1 MDQFGGIEKKTREL
15 LAKIVRQSKST
26 VTVAEAVEILKLPRL
41 QVAKLMAR
49 WAKQGWLFRIRRG
62 LYAPVPLQA
71 KTSEAVVEDPWI
83 IANRIFQPCYIGG
96 WSAVEHWGL
105 TEQIFKT
112 IVVVTTR
119 AINQRKLKLQA
130 NEFWVKKVSP
140 SSFFGTKII
149 WRERVQIQVSD
160 PTKTMIDLLDDP
172 SIGGGARMVGEIFNN
187 YLASS
192 NKNLE
197 QLLDYASRMKNGAI
211 YKRLGYFLERAAGT
225 ESSLLTKIRARLT
238 TGNAKLDPSMR
249 CNRLITN
256 WRLWVPE
263 SWKEKQK

>member
-1 MDQFGGIEKKTREL
+1 MESFGGIEKKTREL

-26 VTVAEAVEILKLPRL
+26 VTVAEAAGVLKLPRL

-49 WAKQGWLFRIRRG
+49 WAQQGWLFRIRRG
-62 LYAPVPLQA
+62 LYAPVPLEA
-71 KTSEAVVEDPWI
+71 KTAEAVVEDPWI

-112 IVVVTTR
+112 IIVLTTR
-119 AINQRKLKLQA
+119 AISQRKLKLQA
-130 NEFWVKKVSP
+130 NEFWMKKIPP
-140 SSFFGTKII
+140 SRFFGMKVV
-149 WRERVQIQVSD
+149 WRERVQIQISD

-172 SIGGGARMVGEIFNN
+172 AIGGGARMAGEIFNN

-211 YKRLGYFLERAAGT
+211 YKRLGYFLERAAVADT
-225 ESSLLTKIRARLT
+225 AILSKIRDRLT
-238 TGNAKLDPSMR
+238 TGNAKLDPSMQ
-249 CNRLITN
+249 CNKLVTN
-256 WRLWVPE
+256 WRLWIPE
-263 SWKEKQK
+263 SWKEKKK